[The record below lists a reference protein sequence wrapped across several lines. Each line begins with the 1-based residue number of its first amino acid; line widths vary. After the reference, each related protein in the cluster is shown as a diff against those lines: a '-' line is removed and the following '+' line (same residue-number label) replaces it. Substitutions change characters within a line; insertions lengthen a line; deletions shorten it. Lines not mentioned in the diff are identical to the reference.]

1 MTKAS
6 RKNMHKHNTD

>member
-6 RKNMHKHNTD
+6 RN